1 MATTLSPRTPSH
13 DSPVTNDL
21 RYGPPRTPQPLGV
34 THVSATPTQV
44 AAMHRAIAL
53 SAFGLATTSPNPP
66 VGCVVL
72 SPAGRIVGEGY
83 HARKGE
89 AHAEAK
95 ALAAAGGAAAGGT
108 AVVTLE
114 PCNHHGRTPPCHQ
127 ALIDARISRVVIAV
141 LDPTSRGDGGAARL
155 RAAGVSV
162 DVGVLTDEALLVL
175 GPWLSALRDERP
187 QVTWAY
193 HLGPDG
199 HRAVPDDIASESTLR
214 CGFDAVLHEDG
225 SVEEGVLATH
235 GRGAFA
241 LLPTDLTQGAHAVL
255 SALYA
260 GGTRSLLLNGGA
272 ALAKPFLDSALID
285 EVRLYLSSRAPIE
298 AAQSVPLDWPLL
310 PPGFHLRHL
319 RKLKD
324 LVVIEAARRADAS
337 NEAHGRS

>member
-1 MATTLSPRTPSH
+1 MTARSPTTSDTVRL
-13 DSPVTNDL
+13 V
-21 RYGPPRTPQPLGV
+21 PPNTLGV
-34 THVSATPTQV
+34 THVERDSDQSPPCTVPS
-44 AAMHRAIAL
+44 RS

-141 LDPTSRGDGGAARL
+141 LDPTSRARRRRGACARPGCPSTSAFSRTRRCSCSARGSQRYATNVPRSPGPTTSGRTAIARCPTTSHRSPDSPVRL
-155 RAAGVSV
+155 RRRTA
-162 DVGVLTDEALLVL
+162 
-175 GPWLSALRDERP
+175 
-187 QVTWAY
+187 
-193 HLGPDG
+193 
-199 HRAVPDDIASESTLR
+199 
-214 CGFDAVLHEDG
+214 
-225 SVEEGVLATH
+225 
-235 GRGAFA
+235 RGTG
-241 LLPTDLTQGAHAVL
+241 LWR
-255 SALYA
+255 
-260 GGTRSLLLNGGA
+260 TRSLLLNGGA